1 MSEANQL
8 RLIIAVI
15 GALLLFAIWW
25 FGTRKPRAQQGKRVP
40 GARGE
45 PRPAG
50 RVEPTLGDEEAALP
64 GELREEI
71 DRLGASIRRE
81 RSADAERADDEITW
95 RNDDD
100 TDGADDGGARD
111 DAADADEN
119 ARPSIRAPQ
128 RSPLG
133 ARPNDKFDRIVT
145 LHVLARPGE
154 MISGGEWV
162 VAAEKIG
169 LIFGDMDIFHRLV
182 EGRPE
187 AGPVFSVASRVK
199 PGSFE
204 LASIGELRFPGLT
217 FFMTL
222 PGPMSALDAWDTMLP
237 AAQRAAELLDA
248 QLLDENQN
256 ALGRQTIQHLRDDLR
271 AYDRAQERN
280 TIKRPW

>member
-25 FGTRKPRAQQGKRVP
+25 FGTRRPRVQGKRVS
-40 GARGE
+40 GARSE
-45 PRPAG
+45 PRASG
-50 RVEPTLGDEEAALP
+50 RVEPTLGEEDAAIP
-64 GELREEI
+64 AELREEI

-81 RSADAERADDEITW
+81 RSAEASSSDDEITW
-95 RNDDD
+95 RNDADD
-100 TDGADDGGARD
+100 DHEAGHADVDDAEPGRDGAP
-111 DAADADEN
+111 
-119 ARPSIRAPQ
+119 PSMRAPQ

-133 ARPNDKFDRIVT
+133 ARPNEKFDRIVT
-145 LHVLARPGE
+145 LHVVARPGE

>member
-15 GALLLFAIWW
+15 GVLLLLAIWW
-25 FGTRKPRAQQGKRVP
+25 FGTRKPRVQGKRVP
-40 GARGE
+40 GPRAEARSS
-45 PRPAG
+45 G
-50 RVEPTLGDEEAALP
+50 RVEPTLGEGQVDVPFDPRDDMDHE
-64 GELREEI
+64 
-71 DRLGASIRRE
+71 GASLDRK
-81 RSADAERADDEITW
+81 RS
-95 RNDDD
+95 
-100 TDGADDGGARD
+100 DDGISGHAGVDPSRD
-111 DAADADEN
+111 SRPVAEDREPDKAVKPAPT
-119 ARPSIRAPQ
+119 ARPSLRVPE
-128 RSPLG
+128 RSTLG

-145 LHVLARPGE
+145 LHVLARPGA
-154 MISGGEWV
+154 MISGSEWV

-187 AGPVFSVASRVK
+187 AGPVFSVANRVK
-199 PGSFE
+199 PGSFD

-256 ALGRQTIQHLRDDLR
+256 ALGRQTIQHIRDDLR

>member
-25 FGTRKPRAQQGKRVP
+25 FGTRRPRVQGKRVP
-40 GARGE
+40 GARSE
-45 PRPAG
+45 PRPGA
-50 RVEPTLGDEEAALP
+50 RVEPTLGDEDATVPA
-64 GELREEI
+64 ELRDEI
-71 DRLGASIRRE
+71 DRIGASIRRE
-81 RSADAERADDEITW
+81 RSAEADASDDEITW
-95 RNDDD
+95 RNDAEDD
-100 TDGADDGGARD
+100 ATGADGDG
-111 DAADADEN
+111 DAEAGEE
-119 ARPSIRAPQ
+119 ARPTMRAPQ

-133 ARPNDKFDRIVT
+133 ARPNEKFDRIVT
-145 LHVLARPGE
+145 LHVVARPGE

-199 PGSFE
+199 PGSFD